1 VAGGVVGENAA
12 EHAVSTQVVTLTLW
26 VDPVLVVVGGV
37 MRRCR
42 VGVIY
47 TSG

>member
-1 VAGGVVGENAA
+1 VWPVAFGENAA
-12 EHAVSTQVVTLTLW
+12 EHVVSTQVVTLMSW

-42 VGVIY
+42 GGVIC